1 METPPRCDIISPT
14 SKNWRRPHMMDR
26 RMLTTLLASAAVAP
40 TLSPKSS
47 WGQAAKS
54 KAVFYASVGSEL
66 TLYGMNVEDAA
77 LEKRGAVTLPA
88 NVQYAWPHPSKQYFY
103 VVSSGGGPGV
113 ATDKTVANAFQIDP
127 ATGTLTPHG

>member
-1 METPPRCDIISPT
+1 MI
-14 SKNWRRPHMMDR
+14 DR

-40 TLSPKSS
+40 ALSPRQS

-66 TLYGMNVEDAA
+66 TLYGMKVEDAT
-77 LEKRGAVTLPA
+77 LEKRGVVTLPA

-103 VVSSGGGPGV
+103 VVSSGGGPRWRSLPPPSPPSQWV
-113 ATDKTVANAFQIDP
+113 KRRATLVRWEAASELSSNMFP
-127 ATGTLTPHG
+127 RP

>member
-1 METPPRCDIISPT
+1 MI
-14 SKNWRRPHMMDR
+14 DR
-26 RMLTTLLASAAVAP
+26 RMLTTLLASAAVGPALWP
-40 TLSPKSS
+40 RPS

-66 TLYGMNVEDAA
+66 TLYGMNVGDAT

-103 VVSSGGGPGV
+103 VVSSGGGPRGASGQDLCEPV
-113 ATDKTVANAFQIDP
+113 QNQSATR
-127 ATGTLTPHG
+127 